1 MVAFLDTSTL
11 VKLYHFEDESE
22 QLVRL
27 ISGKVSEVYLSE
39 IAKVEFVSA
48 IWKKVRMKDLTEE
61 IAKEVI
67 NCFESDKMHFN
78 WIKANSSL
86 IEIAQNL
93 FSKYGLTTLRTLDA
107 LQLASC
113 LFAKNKIDVFLTHDD
128 FLNDLFHK
136 EGLNTQFN
144 L

>member
-11 VKLYHFEDESE
+11 VKLYHYEVESE
-22 QLVRL
+22 KLSRL
-27 ISGKVSEVYLSE
+27 ISENVSEIFLSE

-48 IWKKVRMKDLTEE
+48 VWKKVRMKNLDEQ

-67 NCFESDKMHFN
+67 KCFESDKMQFS
-78 WIKANSSL
+78 WIKTDTGL
-86 IEIAQNL
+86 IEMAQNL

-113 LFAKNKIDVFLTHDD
+113 LSAKNRVDVFLTHDD
-128 FLNDLFHK
+128 FLNVLFQK

-144 L
+144 S